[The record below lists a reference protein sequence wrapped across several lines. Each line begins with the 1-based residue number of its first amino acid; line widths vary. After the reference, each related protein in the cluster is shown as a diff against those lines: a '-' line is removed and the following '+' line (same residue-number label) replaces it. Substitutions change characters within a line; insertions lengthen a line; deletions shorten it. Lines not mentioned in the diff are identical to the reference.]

1 MDAIS
6 DTSVLNELL
15 DPFANCLDSESAQR
29 VMEFGIAPAVQQRMD
44 VFAERA
50 SEGLLTEDERTSYEA
65 LINAT
70 DFIAILKLKAERR
83 LASNVQP

>member
-1 MDAIS
+1 MS
-6 DTSVLNELL
+6 DTTLLNELL
-15 DPFANCLDSESAQR
+15 DPLTNCLDSESAQR
-29 VMEFGIAPAVQQRMD
+29 VIEFGIAPSVQQRMD
-44 VFAERA
+44 LFAERA
-50 SEGLLTEDERTSYEA
+50 NEDSLTNDERTDYEA